1 LTSSFKALPVTH
13 PARVAYLINQYPG
26 ISHTFIRR
34 EILALEAVG
43 LPIARFSLR
52 GWSDSLTDPTDE
64 AERRKTRY
72 VLRGGAWGLLT
83 GVVRA
88 CARSP
93 ARAWSAWQTMW
104 AMRAGHDRSL
114 PYYFAYWAEGAV
126 LANWLVDA
134 GIGHLHAHFGT
145 NSATVAL
152 LASRFSGVGYSFTV
166 HGPEEFDR
174 PAAVSLPLKIAQSRF
189 VVGIS
194 SFGRSQLYRWTD
206 RQAWSKVHVVHC
218 GLEADFSAVI
228 TAPPAG
234 TSPSGDFVCVGR
246 LCEQKGQLLLVE
258 ALARLRDR
266 GCRASLVLAGDGP
279 MRADVEA
286 LASERGVS
294 DQIRITGWI
303 SSSQV
308 REELLAARC
317 MVLPSFAEGLPVV
330 IMEAMAVARPVIS
343 TYVAGIPELVQPGQT
358 GWLVAAGDVEQLADA
373 MEHSFRQGTDEWYLM
388 GEAGRARVAQR
399 HAIGTEAA
407 KLRRLFEAALLDVKG
422 SQPAPSPNHVG

>member
-1 LTSSFKALPVTH
+1 LTSSFQALPVTH
-13 PARVAYLINQYPG
+13 PARVAYLVNQYPG

-34 EILALEAVG
+34 EILALEAAG

-52 GWSDSLTDPTDE
+52 GWGDQLTDPTDE
-64 AERRKTRY
+64 AERLKTRY

-83 GVVRA
+83 GVARA
-88 CARSP
+88 FARSP
-93 ARAWSAWQTMW
+93 GRAWSAWKTMW

-114 PYYFAYWAEGAV
+114 PYYLAYWAEGAV
-126 LANWLVDA
+126 LANWLADA
-134 GIGHLHAHFGT
+134 GIGHVHAHFGT
-145 NSATVAL
+145 NSAAVAL

-174 PAAVSLPLKIAQSRF
+174 PAAISLPLKIAQAKF

-206 RQAWSKVHVVHC
+206 RQHWSKVQVVHC
-218 GLEADFSAVI
+218 GLEPGFSSGA
-228 TAPPAG
+228 TAPAAG
-234 TSPSGDFVCVGR
+234 TSPSADFVCVGR

-286 LASERGVS
+286 LARERGVS

-308 REELLAARC
+308 RDELLGARC

-358 GWLVAAGDVEQLADA
+358 GWLVAAGYVEQLARA
-373 MEHSFRQGTDEWYLM
+373 MENSFRQGPDEWRQM

-407 KLRRLFEAALLDVKG
+407 KLQRLFEAALSDVEG
-422 SQPAPSPNHVG
+422 LQPAALPSHVA